1 MATAE
6 ARLTRPRL
14 VTRRLLLQPLC
25 PRHAAEVF
33 AAIDESRRTLSP
45 WLPFVPGTR
54 SATDTAGF
62 IRRVSRSQHDIVWGI
77 WMRGLPSRSAPR
89 AAPIA
94 VEPGGYCGSV
104 GLHRLFREQGIGT
117 VGYWNRRTRERQG
130 IITEAVAA
138 VLLWAAGPLGL
149 ERIAVEAATGN
160 AASLRVIRKLG
171 FVREGVLRGAQRI
184 PGRRARLDWVISSL
198 VRGDFSRVRPRL
210 VRFCGTARPWE
221 S

>member
-1 MATAE
+1 MATGE
-6 ARLTRPRL
+6 ARLTGPRL
-14 VTRRLLLQPLC
+14 MTRRLLLQPLR
-25 PRHAAEVF
+25 PGHAAEVF

-45 WLPFVPGTR
+45 WLPFVPSTR
-54 SATDTAGF
+54 SAADTEGF
-62 IRRVSRSQHDIVWGI
+62 IRRISRSHQDLVWGI
-77 WMRGLPSRSAPR
+77 WMRGVPSPRISSAAR
-89 AAPIA
+89 IAAEA
-94 VEPGGYCGSV
+94 DGYCGSV
-104 GLHRLFREQGIGT
+104 GLHRVIREQGIGT

-130 IITEAVAA
+130 IVTEAVAA

-171 FVREGVLRGAQRI
+171 FVREGVLREAQRI

-198 VRGDFSRVRPRL
+198 VRGDLPRVKPRL

-221 S
+221 F